1 MLEELMRLKDET
13 ADLLVEMTPDKSD
26 EEIGLI
32 RDKVKSNLLKMSTI
46 VDELG
51 GIDVVNTELG
61 ITAQ

>member
-1 MLEELMRLKDET
+1 MRLKDET

-51 GIDVVNTELG
+51 GINVVNAELG